1 MLVYIFFYN
10 KTIVENNDGH
20 YTSIDYI
27 FLYNGKILFLIK
39 VLSKFFSRIVVCSII
54 GYSGKLA
61 FAAPLLVESLKK
73 MEYRGYDSVGIAT
86 LNDGNILVSKG
97 IGKVAEVDKEMDLN
111 KLPGQS
117 GIGHTRWATHGS
129 VNEKNAHPHYS
140 CSSNIAVVHN
150 GIIENYQELKT
161 DLTKDGHIFK
171 SQTDSEVIA
180 HLLEKYYK
188 ESNYKVNETMMKTC
202 QVIKG
207 SFAFVAIFDNGIIA
221 GARFDEPLIIGI
233 SDNALFLSSDVL
245 GFLKYTDKSVFLDN
259 GDIVII
265 DNHTFQIFDVNQR
278 IVTRPITQVAWEL
291 GSTEKGK
298 YAHHTIKEIH
308 EQSLTLLKP
317 FQESNNFETFCEFL
331 RNASNIYIT
340 GSGTSYNSGL
350 LGKQLLSKFAKI
362 KTEVIM
368 SSEFQYSSD
377 SLEPGSA
384 VIAISQSGETADVLH
399 SVKKAKENGAK
410 ILSIVNVPT
419 SSLARISDSV
429 LTLNCGPEIGVAA
442 TKSFMGQLMIMYKIV
457 NILSRGRMPFDEIN
471 QQNLLMMVKRV
482 LRLDGAI
489 KDLISS
495 LDKNIKDI
503 YILGRSIHYPI
514 ALEGSLKIKEL
525 AYIHAEGIA
534 AGELKHGPLAL
545 IDKDSVV
552 VVLNPTDE
560 TYQDVIS
567 SANEIK
573 SRGAHIIGISNKKG
587 DVYDRFVQLPDV
599 DSYLYPIMEV
609 IPLQLMS
616 YYLALEKQVDPDYP
630 RNLAKSVTVK

>member
-1 MLVYIFFYN
+1 LLVYIFFYN
-10 KTIVENNDGH
+10 KIIIKNNDEQIIR
-20 YTSIDYI
+20 IDYI
-27 FLYNGKILFLIK
+27 FFYNGKILFLIK
-39 VLSKFFSRIVVCSII
+39 VLNTFLFRIIVCSII
-54 GYSGKLA
+54 GYSGKLVS
-61 FAAPLLVESLKK
+61 AAPLLVESLKK

-97 IGKVAEVDKEMDLN
+97 VGKVAEVDKEMGLN
-111 KLPGQS
+111 KLLGQM
-117 GIGHTRWATHGS
+117 GVGHTRWATHGS
-129 VNEKNAHPHYS
+129 VTDKNAHPHFS

-150 GIIENYQELKT
+150 GIVENYQELKT
-161 DLTKDGHIFK
+161 ELTKDGHIFK

-188 ESNYKVNETMMKTC
+188 ESNSNVKETMMKTC
-202 QVIKG
+202 RVLKG

-233 SDNALFLSSDVL
+233 SDSALFLSSDVL
-245 GFLKYTDKSVFLDN
+245 GFLKHTDKSVFLDN
-259 GDIVII
+259 GDIAVI
-265 DNHTFQIFDVNQR
+265 DNGAYRIFDVNEQ

-317 FQESNNFETFCEFL
+317 FQEFNNFQNFCELL
-331 RNASNIYIT
+331 RNASNVYIT

-362 KTEVIM
+362 KAEVIM

-377 SLEPGSA
+377 SLEPDSA

-399 SVKKAKENGAK
+399 SVKKAKQNGAK

-419 SSLARISDSV
+419 SSLARMSDSI

-457 NILSRGRMPFDEIN
+457 NILSGGQMPFDKIN
-471 QQNLLMMVKRV
+471 QEDLLITVKKVLDLDSLIENLV
-482 LRLDGAI
+482 
-489 KDLISS
+489 SS

-545 IDKDSVV
+545 IDKESVV
-552 VVLNPTDE
+552 IVLNPTDE

-567 SANEIK
+567 SSNEIK
-573 SRGAHIIGISNKKG
+573 SRGAYIIGISNKKNE
-587 DVYDRFVQLPDV
+587 VYDRFVELPDV
-599 DSYLYPIMEV
+599 DNYLYPILEI

-630 RNLAKSVTVK
+630 RNLAKSVTVR

>member
-1 MLVYIFFYN
+1 M
-10 KTIVENNDGH
+10 
-20 YTSIDYI
+20 
-27 FLYNGKILFLIK
+27 
-39 VLSKFFSRIVVCSII
+39 CSII
-54 GYSGKLA
+54 GYSGKLVS
-61 FAAPLLVESLKK
+61 AAPLLVESLKK

-97 IGKVAEVDKEMDLN
+97 VGKVAEVDKEINLN
-111 KLPGQS
+111 KLPGQI
-117 GIGHTRWATHGS
+117 GIGHTRWATHGG
-129 VNEKNAHPHYS
+129 VNDKNAHPHYS

-150 GIIENYQELKT
+150 GIIENYQELKSE
-161 DLTKDGHIFK
+161 LTRDGHVFK

-188 ESNYKVNETMMKTC
+188 ESASNVKETMMKTC
-202 QVIKG
+202 RVLKG
-207 SFAFVAIFDNGIIA
+207 SFAFVAIFDNGIIT

-233 SDNALFLSSDVL
+233 SESALFLSSDVL

-259 GDIVII
+259 GDIVVI
-265 DNHTFQIFDVNQR
+265 DNNSYRIFDINER
-278 IVTRPITQVAWEL
+278 IVNRPITQVAWEL

-317 FQESNNFETFCEFL
+317 FQDFNNFKNFCEFL
-331 RNASNIYIT
+331 KNSSNVYIT

-377 SLEPGSA
+377 SLEANSA

-419 SSLARISDSV
+419 SSLARMSDSI

-442 TKSFMGQLMIMYKIV
+442 TKSFMGQLMIIYKIV
-457 NILSRGRMPFDEIN
+457 NILSRGQMPFDEIN
-471 QQNLLMMVKRV
+471 QKDLLMMVRKV
-482 LRLDGAI
+482 LNLDDVI
-489 KDLISS
+489 QKLVSS
-495 LDKNIKDI
+495 LDTNIKDI

-545 IDKDSVV
+545 IDKESVV

-567 SANEIK
+567 SSNEIK
-573 SRGAHIIGISNKKG
+573 SRGAYIIGISNKKNE
-587 DVYDRFVQLPDV
+587 VYDQFVELPEV
-599 DSYLYPIMEV
+599 DSYLYPILEI

-616 YYLALEKQVDPDYP
+616 YYLALQKQVDPDYP

>member
-1 MLVYIFFYN
+1 M
-10 KTIVENNDGH
+10 
-20 YTSIDYI
+20 
-27 FLYNGKILFLIK
+27 
-39 VLSKFFSRIVVCSII
+39 CSII
-54 GYSGKLA
+54 GYSGKLIS
-61 FAAPLLVESLKK
+61 AAPLLVESLKK

-97 IGKVAEVDKEMDLN
+97 VGKVAEVDKEMDLN
-111 KLPGQS
+111 KLPGQI

-129 VNEKNAHPHYS
+129 VNDKNAHPHYS
-140 CSSNIAVVHN
+140 CSFNIAVVHN
-150 GIIENYQELKT
+150 GIIENYKELKT
-161 DLTKDGHIFK
+161 ELTRDGHTFK

-180 HLLEKYYK
+180 HLLEKCYQ
-188 ESNYKVNETMMKTC
+188 ESDSNVKETMMKTC
-202 QVIKG
+202 RALKG
-207 SFAFVAIFDNGIIA
+207 SFAFVAIFENGTIA
-221 GARFDEPLIIGI
+221 GARFDEPLIVGI
-233 SDNALFLSSDVL
+233 SDSALFLSSDVL

-265 DNHTFQIFDVNQR
+265 DHNTYRIFDLNKR
-278 IVTRPITQVAWEL
+278 IVARPITQVAWEL

-317 FQESNNFETFCEFL
+317 FQEFNDFQNFCEFI
-331 RNASNIYIT
+331 RDASNVYIT
-340 GSGTSYNSGL
+340 GSGTSYNCGL

-368 SSEFQYSSD
+368 SSEFQYYSD
-377 SLEPGSA
+377 SLEPNSV

-419 SSLARISDSV
+419 SSLARMSDSI

-442 TKSFMGQLMIMYKIV
+442 TKSFMGQLMLIYKIV
-457 NILSRGRMPFDEIN
+457 NILSNGQMPFDEFN
-471 QQNLLMMVKRV
+471 QRNLLMMVKKV
-482 LRLDGAI
+482 LNSDGI
-489 KDLISS
+489 IQNLVSS
-495 LDKNIKDI
+495 LDTNIKDI

-545 IDKDSVV
+545 IDKESVV

-567 SANEIK
+567 SSNEIK
-573 SRGAHIIGISNKKG
+573 SRGAYIIGISNKKNE
-587 DVYDRFVQLPDV
+587 VYDRFVELPDV
-599 DSYLYPIMEV
+599 DSYLYPILEI

-616 YYLALEKQVDPDYP
+616 YYLALKKQVDPDYP